1 MCNNIF
7 LSSAGKIF
15 KLMLFAFLS
24 FILPATGQL
33 PPAFSMGKVPEVRE
47 TGLTRKYL
55 SPVRIVHAINP
66 SGEMVKNPE
75 SILIPGNGQ
84 ADLNSGKY
92 LTLINGEGD
101 SAAGI
106 ILDFGREINGG
117 VEIITTRN
125 NTKPAGRVRI
135 RFGESVAETMSDT
148 EDNGA
153 TNDHAMR
160 DFIVTLPWLGKFET
174 GESGF
179 RFVRIDLVGPGAKL
193 EIKEINA
200 IFVYRDI
207 PYTGSFKSNDKRLN
221 DIWMTGAYT
230 VHLNMQEYLWDGI
243 KRDRLVWVGDLHPEV
258 MSVNAVFGK
267 NEVVPKSLDLARNLT
282 PLPGWM
288 NGISSYSMWWVLIHR
303 DWYYFHGD
311 ISYLRE
317 QKDYLSRLLL
327 HLSAKI
333 DDSGRELLDGSRFLD
348 WPSSENRDAV
358 HAGLQSM
365 MLMTFNAGAELCKIL
380 NDRETELLCIES
392 AGKLKKHIPEMGDS
406 KQAAALLA
414 LSGLIDPETSNSKV
428 LARGGSK
435 GMSTFYGYYMLQ
447 ARALAGDYQGALEN
461 IREYWGGML
470 DLGATTF
477 WEDFN
482 IEWMENAARIDEV
495 VPEGKT
501 DVHGEYGD
509 YCYQSY
515 RHSLCHGWASGPTAW
530 LTEHVL
536 GIKVV
541 EPGAA
546 VIRIDPH
553 LGDLEWVEGT
563 YPTPFGVLTVKH
575 QKDSDG
581 KIKTFYD
588 APKGV
593 QVILN

>member
-1 MCNNIF
+1 
-7 LSSAGKIF
+7 
-15 KLMLFAFLS
+15 
-24 FILPATGQL
+24 
-33 PPAFSMGKVPEVRE
+33 MGKAPEVRE

-55 SPVRIVHAINP
+55 SPVSIVHTIDP
-66 SGEMVKNPE
+66 SGEMVKNAE

-92 LTLINGEGD
+92 LTLINGEDAG
-101 SAAGI
+101 AAGI

-148 EDNGA
+148 KDNGA

-179 RFVRIDLVGPGAKL
+179 RFVRIDLVDPGVKL

-207 PYTGSFKSNDKRLN
+207 PYTGSFISNDKRLN

-258 MSVNAVFGK
+258 MSVNAVFGN
-267 NEVVPKSLDLARNLT
+267 NEVVTQSLDLIRDLT

-303 DWYYFHGD
+303 DWYNFYGD
-311 ISYLRE
+311 LNYLKE
-317 QKDYLSRLLL
+317 QKDYLSQLLR

-333 DDSGRELLDGSRFLD
+333 DDSGREILDGTRFLD
-348 WPSSENRDAV
+348 WPSSRNEDAV
-358 HAGLQSM
+358 HAGLQSLM
-365 MLMTFNAGAELCKIL
+365 VMTFKAGAELCKIL
-380 NDRETELLCIES
+380 NDKETELLCIES
-392 AGKLKKHIPEMGDS
+392 AEKLKRHIPGMGGS

-414 LSGLIDPETSNSKV
+414 LSGLVNPEAANSEV
-428 LARGGSK
+428 LARDGSK

-447 ARALAGDYQGALEN
+447 ARALAGDHQGALDN
-461 IREYWGGML
+461 IREFWGGML

-495 VPEGKT
+495 VPEGKK
-501 DVHGEYGD
+501 DVHGDYGD
-509 YCYQSY
+509 YCYKSY

-546 VIRIDPH
+546 VISIEPH

-563 YPTPFGVLTVKH
+563 YPTPRGVLFVRHTKE
-575 QKDSDG
+575 SDG
-581 KIKTFYD
+581 RIKTLYE

-593 QVILN
+593 QVVLN

>member
-1 MCNNIF
+1 
-7 LSSAGKIF
+7 
-15 KLMLFAFLS
+15 
-24 FILPATGQL
+24 
-33 PPAFSMGKVPEVRE
+33 
-47 TGLTRKYL
+47 
-55 SPVRIVHAINP
+55 
-66 SGEMVKNPE
+66 
-75 SILIPGNGQ
+75 
-84 ADLNSGKY
+84 
-92 LTLINGEGD
+92 LINGDDGNNT
-101 SAAGI
+101 GI
-106 ILDFGREINGG
+106 ILDFGREIQGG

-148 EDNGA
+148 KENGA

-179 RFVRIDLVGPGAKL
+179 RFVRIDLIDPVAKL
-193 EIKEINA
+193 EIKEISA

-207 PYTGSFKSNDKRLN
+207 PYLGSFKSNDKRLN

-243 KRDRLVWVGDLHPEV
+243 KRDRLVWLGDLHPEV

-267 NEVVPKSLDLARNLT
+267 NEVVQKSLDLARELT

-303 DWYYFHGD
+303 DWYRFHGD
-311 ISYLRE
+311 LSYLKE
-317 QKDYLSRLLL
+317 QKEYLSGLLRY
-327 HLSAKI
+327 LSKKI
-333 DDSGRELLDGSRFLD
+333 DDSGREVLDGFRFLD
-348 WPSSENRDAV
+348 WPSSRNEDAI
-358 HAGLQSM
+358 HAGLQSL
-365 MLMTFNAGAELCKIL
+365 MLMTFKAGAELCKIL
-380 NDRETELLCIES
+380 NDKETELLCIDSVE
-392 AGKLKKHIPEMGDS
+392 KLEKHIPEMAGS

-414 LSGLIDPETSNSKV
+414 LAGIADPEAANSQV
-428 LARGGSK
+428 LSRNGSK
-435 GMSTFYGYYMLQ
+435 GLSTFYGYYMMQ
-447 ARALAGDYQGALEN
+447 ARALAGDYQGALDN
-461 IREYWGGML
+461 ISEYWGGML

-509 YCYQSY
+509 HCYISY

-536 GIKVV
+536 GIKVI
-541 EPGAA
+541 EPGGT
-546 VIRIDPH
+546 VIRIEPH

-563 YPTPFGVLTVKH
+563 YPTPLGVLSVKH
-575 QKDSDG
+575 MKDENG
-581 KIKTFYD
+581 KINTSYE
-588 APKGV
+588 APEGIKI
-593 QVILN
+593 ILNK